1 MPGCVLRVSGDDF
14 RVDAFLADSNFRPYH
29 VHHRG
34 DIARRSDRFIDSGIS
49 LDVSSADGDLDAEIT
64 DAIGF
69 LSTHEA
75 ELQRLRDFPGVTD
88 MRLDFGYYCRHV
100 AAQFDYL
107 PPDLLARAGKLGIGI
122 ELSLYAAPRPEPTVT
137 PPCTARKADCRIS

>member
-1 MPGCVLRVSGDDF
+1 MPGCVLHVSGDNF
-14 RVDAFLADSNFRPYH
+14 RVDAFLADSNLRPYR

-34 DIARRSDRFIDSGIS
+34 DIGRRSQRFTGSGIS
-49 LDVSSADGDLDAEIT
+49 LDVSSADGDLDAEVS
-64 DAIGF
+64 DAITF

-88 MRLDFGYYCRHV
+88 MRLDFGYYCRDV

-107 PPDLLARAGKLGIGI
+107 PPDLLARAGKLGLGI
-122 ELSLYAAPRPEPTVT
+122 ELSLYAAPQSEPTV
-137 PPCTARKADCRIS
+137 A

>member
-14 RVDAFLADSNFRPYH
+14 QVDAFLAGSNLRPFR

-34 DIARRSDRFIDSGIS
+34 DTSRRSSLYTNSGLS
-49 LDVSSADGDLDAEIT
+49 LHVSSADGDLDAEIS
-64 DAIGF
+64 DAVAF
-69 LSTHEA
+69 LTTHEA
-75 ELQRLRDFPGVTD
+75 ELQRLHDFPGVTD
-88 MRLDFGYYCRHV
+88 LRLDFGYYQRNV

-122 ELSLYAAPRPEPTVT
+122 ELSLYAA
-137 PPCTARKADCRIS
+137 S